1 MGHGTVG
8 PCDPDAP
15 NAARP
20 RTIRRK
26 AVAIGAA
33 LALGFVST
41 VVLAE
46 WLASG
51 SGEGYARAG
60 VAQPLTT
67 VSATP
72 AASLYPGQT
81 GDLLLRVHN
90 PNPFVVTLTS
100 VTPNGAI
107 TSDIPACDAAGHGVS
122 FAGHVGSHPLAA
134 SGITELVLTDVVTMA
149 ATSANEC
156 QGATFTIPVALNGGG
171 TPPLASLW
179 YVDAD
184 QDGFGDPVTSLLA
197 ATPPAGYVADGTDC
211 NDASPTINP
220 AAPEVLDPNDTDED
234 CDGLADEGDPDFG
247 AMLTWY
253 PDLDGDGYGDFFSSS
268 TVLAL
273 FQPAGYSADH
283 TDCDDT
289 NDQVN
294 PGAEEV
300 ADPSNVDE
308 DCDGLADDA
317 DPDVVGSTTWYQDAD
332 ADGFGDTAVTLVRAD
347 QPPGYVANDGD
358 CDDSN
363 DLRFPGAIELLDGLD
378 NDCDQVIDEGLL

>member
-1 MGHGTVG
+1 MGHGMVG
-8 PCDPDAP
+8 PRDPDAP

-41 VVLAE
+41 IVLAE

-100 VTPNGAI
+100 VAPNGAI

-134 SGITELVLTDVVTMA
+134 SGITELVLTDVITMA

-156 QGATFTIPVALNGGG
+156 QGATFTIPVTLNGGS
-171 TPPLASLW
+171 TPPLESLW

-197 ATPPAGYVADGTDC
+197 ATPPAGYVAD
-211 NDASPTINP
+211 S
-220 AAPEVLDPNDTDED
+220 
-234 CDGLADEGDPDFG
+234 
-247 AMLTWY
+247 
-253 PDLDGDGYGDFFSSS
+253 
-268 TVLAL
+268 
-273 FQPAGYSADH
+273 

-289 NDQVN
+289 NPAVFPGATEVSDGIDNDCDGVIDDDVVDGLTWFLDADLDAFGNPSSFVLAASAPPGYVANADDCDDTNALVN
-294 PGAEEV
+294 PGAQEV

-317 DPDVVGSTTWYQDAD
+317 DPDVAGTTPWFQDAD
-332 ADGFGDTAVTLVRAD
+332 ADGFGDPTVVLVRAD
-347 QPPGYVANDGD
+347 QPPGHVAFAGD
-358 CDDSN
+358 CDDAN
-363 DLRFPGAIELLDGLD
+363 NLRFPGAIELLDGID
-378 NDCDQVIDEGLL
+378 NDCDEVIDEGLL